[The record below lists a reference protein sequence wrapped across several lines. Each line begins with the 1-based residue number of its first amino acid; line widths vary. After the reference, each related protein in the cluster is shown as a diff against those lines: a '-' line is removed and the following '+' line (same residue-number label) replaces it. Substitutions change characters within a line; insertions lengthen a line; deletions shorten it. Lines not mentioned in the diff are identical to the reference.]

1 MLLFSLLYIKI
12 NNLQKKII
20 IYKSMRIYERK
31 KVIKE
36 ALVNSFVEE
45 HDAYKNTISFINK
58 ELCDNEIIYQYT
70 YDEFCVDFLDQ
81 TLKEIENVD
90 IFDFDESESF
100 YSNFWVFNL
109 YNLKNMLSI
118 KLDTLGYKY
127 DDVYNND
134 VNRDI
139 FLI

>member
-1 MLLFSLLYIKI
+1 
-12 NNLQKKII
+12 
-20 IYKSMRIYERK
+20 MRIYERK
-31 KVIKE
+31 IVIKE

-45 HDAYKNTISFINK
+45 HNAYKNTISFINK
-58 ELCDNEIIYQYT
+58 ELYDNDIQYQYT

-90 IFDFDESESF
+90 IFNYDEYESF

-109 YNLKNMLSI
+109 YNLKNMLSS

-127 DDVYNND
+127 EDVYNKD
-134 VNRDI
+134 KDIDMDI

>member
-1 MLLFSLLYIKI
+1 
-12 NNLQKKII
+12 
-20 IYKSMRIYERK
+20 MRIYERK